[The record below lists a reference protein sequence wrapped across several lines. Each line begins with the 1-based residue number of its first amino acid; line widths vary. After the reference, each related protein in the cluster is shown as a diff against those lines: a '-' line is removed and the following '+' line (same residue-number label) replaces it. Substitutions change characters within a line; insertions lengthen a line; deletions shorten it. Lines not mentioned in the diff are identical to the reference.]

1 MTKKEIEKKIFDDV
15 EGVMQEIG
23 GIPFDKA
30 FPIMQQKVWVIAD
43 KYDTDGHNVMN
54 IYFTLKGKKKDD

>member
-1 MTKKEIEKKIFDDV
+1 
-15 EGVMQEIG
+15 MQEIG
-23 GIPFDKA
+23 EIPFDKA

-43 KYDTDGHNVMN
+43 KYDTDGPNVMN

>member
-1 MTKKEIEKKIFDDV
+1 
-15 EGVMQEIG
+15 MQEIG

-43 KYDTDGHNVMN
+43 KYDTDGPNVMN
-54 IYFTLKGKKKDD
+54 IISP